1 MSVSTHAP
9 HQPEDADVPA
19 GAGVIVA
26 LAVVVM
32 YLVAFE
38 AGPVSTA
45 LGQGAAFLHEA
56 FHDGRHALGV
66 PCH

>member
-1 MSVSTHAP
+1 MTVTTRAP
-9 HQPEDADVPA
+9 HQPEVADVPA
-19 GAGVIVA
+19 WAGVLVA

-45 LGQGAAFLHEA
+45 LGQGAALLHEA

>member
-1 MSVSTHAP
+1 MSVLTHAP
-9 HQPEDADVPA
+9 HQPEVADVPA
-19 GAGVIVA
+19 WAILGAV
-26 LAVVVM
+26 AVVVM

-45 LGQGAAFLHEA
+45 LGQGAALLHEA